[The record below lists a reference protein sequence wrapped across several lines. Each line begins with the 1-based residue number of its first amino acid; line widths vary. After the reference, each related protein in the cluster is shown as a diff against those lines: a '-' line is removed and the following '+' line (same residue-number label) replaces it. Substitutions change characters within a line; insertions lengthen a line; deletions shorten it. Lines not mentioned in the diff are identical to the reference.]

1 MAKVI
6 KTTDTNKGKYQ
17 VFIDEKGQKYFK
29 KHVFNGI
36 LREIEGYNLIKYYYN
51 VPKLVEYDI
60 VKKEITYEYCEDLNS
75 QTIHHG
81 LFGNKPFDIETIT
94 NALVLNYRD
103 FKFLNENLAVN
114 SFFFLGRISKL
125 AEYLAVKKKEYE
137 KIIICNGEELC
148 SFNECVLSIIK
159 DLTQN
164 NIVPFVI
171 SQGDPTDLNISTT
184 GTFTDFETS
193 GYNSLVNEIAI
204 FVGCYLVNCYYYYI
218 KYMNSPHKFFTDTL
232 EKYQHLVKCDYN
244 EDANS
249 IAVTFK
255 NIIPQ
260 QAKKLILSYLN
271 KVKELEIIKSN
282 FRLGPY
288 IAMRMITPINLN
300 EIDDKSDKYIL
311 IALAC
316 LFEKKYTTLNDIIK
330 LIRRF

>member
-6 KTTDTNKGKYQ
+6 KTTVTNKGIYQ
-17 VFIDEKGQKYFK
+17 VFKDEKGQKYFK

-36 LREIEGYNLIKYYYN
+36 IREIEGYNLIKYYYN

-60 VKKEITYEYCEDLNS
+60 VNKEITYEYCEDLNS

-81 LFGNKPFDIETIT
+81 LFDKKTFNFETII

-114 SFFFLGRISKL
+114 SIFFLGRIPKL
-125 AEYLAVKKKEYE
+125 TEYLTIFKKEYE
-137 KIIICNGEELC
+137 KRIICNREELC
-148 SFNECVLSIIK
+148 SFRECVLSIIN

-164 NIVPFVI
+164 NIVPFII

-218 KYMNSPHKFFTDTL
+218 KYMNSPHKHYINTL
-232 EKYQHLVKCDYN
+232 EKYQHLVKCDFN

-249 IAVTFK
+249 IIVTFK
-255 NIIPQ
+255 NVIPQ
-260 QAKKLILSYLN
+260 QTKKFILSYLN
-271 KVKELEIIKSN
+271 RVKDLEIIKSN

-288 IAMRMITPINLN
+288 IAMRMVTPVNLN

-316 LFEKKYTTLNDIIK
+316 LFEKKYTTLNDVIK
-330 LIRRF
+330 LIRRL